1 MISAQTTMI
10 LEAALLGKRNY
21 ILAYDDG
28 IHRFNPKF
36 IFENSPSLF
45 GIAERLENV
54 RMVRKIE
61 DLEKIFAP
69 GDQLKRDIELLD
81 IDYFV
86 SKEATANYASNLKK
100 AVDKIMTQYPN
111 VYG

>member
-1 MISAQTTMI
+1 MEFMISAQTTMI

-21 ILAYDDG
+21 ILAYSDG

-36 IFENSPSLF
+36 IFDNFPSLF
-45 GIAERLENV
+45 GIVERLENV
-54 RMVRKIE
+54 RMVRKVE

-69 GDQLKRDIELLD
+69 GDQLKQDIEPLD
-81 IDYFV
+81 IDFFV

-100 AVDKIMTQYPN
+100 AVEKVMAQ
-111 VYG
+111 